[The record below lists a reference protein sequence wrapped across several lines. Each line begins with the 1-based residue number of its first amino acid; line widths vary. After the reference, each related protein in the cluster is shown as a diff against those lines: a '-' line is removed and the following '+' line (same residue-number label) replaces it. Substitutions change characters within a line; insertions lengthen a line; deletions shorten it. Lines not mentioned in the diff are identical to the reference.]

1 MSQECK
7 ELIILVVEDEVKAR
21 ESMINILSERFSKV
35 IGAQNGDEG
44 LKKFKKFKP
53 DLVITDIAMPI
64 MDGLDMA
71 REIKEI
77 SDDIPIVVLSA
88 YSEKER
94 LLRSIDIGIDK
105 YLIKPVDIE
114 ELFKVLDYLIGEKI
128 EANMLVKISEE
139 YQFNKTKRTLI
150 YSGGEIVLT
159 KKELAFIS
167 LLLKQPGAL
176 VLHEDI
182 KKNVWIGEHVS
193 DTAVRTF
200 IKRVRDKVG
209 EDFIKNVPSLGYKIN
224 INK

>member
-7 ELIILVVEDEVKAR
+7 ELIILVVEDAIKTR
-21 ESMINILSERFSKV
+21 ESLINVLSERFSKV

-77 SDDIPIVVLSA
+77 SDDVPIVVLST

-114 ELFKVLDYLIGEKI
+114 ELFKVLDCLVGEKI

-150 YSGGEIVLT
+150 HNGKEIVLT

-167 LLLKQPGAL
+167 LLLKQPGVL